1 MAMTDIMFILIFL
14 PVSLLTLAFKPH
26 CQKYILLF
34 LSLFYY
40 ACGSPGYFALLLAVL
55 MINVALAF
63 IIQKN
68 YRGGGIFSSNPYCW
82 DFIECRNAVLL

>member
-14 PVSLLTLAFKPH
+14 PASLLTLAFKPH

-40 ACGSPGYFALLLAVL
+40 ACGSPEYFVLLLTML
-55 MINVALAF
+55 IINVALAYV
-63 IIQKN
+63 IQKSA
-68 YRGGGIFSSNPYCW
+68 GGGIFLFTPYYW
-82 DFIECRNAVLL
+82 NSIKCRNLVLL